1 MKFTSRCLRKIFK
14 DALSSNEFH
23 ITGKLLSV
31 DSISEADV
39 LNAIRN
45 LNQGDLVEIFGD
57 YKDERVHLEV
67 IQAEKPPAREALG
80 KVLQDSDGNILDKSI
95 VKRFRIDDITR
106 IFKVMS
112 VGGYLENY
120 KKTA

>member
-23 ITGKLLSV
+23 ITGKILSV
-31 DSISEADV
+31 DSISENDV
-39 LNAIRN
+39 LNVIKS
-45 LNQGDLVEIFGD
+45 LKQGDLVEIFGD

-67 IQAEKPPAREALG
+67 IQADKKSVREALG
-80 KVLQDSDGNILDKSI
+80 KVLQDSDGNSLDKGTI
-95 VKRFRIDDITR
+95 KRFRIDDITR

-112 VGGYLENY
+112 AGGCLENY